1 MAKAKSSSRS
11 TGGSQPKAR
20 EQPAEYMRLY
30 RDRILV
36 DPKARLR
43 LKLKMLKD
51 EEVKHLE
58 ELADKWIAARASN
71 TR

>member
-1 MAKAKSSSRS
+1 
-11 TGGSQPKAR
+11 
-20 EQPAEYMRLY
+20 MRLY

-71 TR
+71 NR